1 MSEKSTAVE
10 KKGFKYYWSKFQA
23 LNGSSVFLAMI
34 VAMIIFEVVLQ
45 ITRAGSAGGLVFI
58 TPQNLMMIFR
68 QMVYIG
74 IIAFGLT
81 LVMMTGNIDLSVGN
95 MLTFCCCIAASV
107 MLKTNNPML
116 AVLATLGV
124 GTACGLFNGV
134 LVSYVRLNSFIT
146 TLGASSIYSALA
158 IMVSA
163 GTVLVI
169 PNDCAIGF
177 RAIGQLRF
185 GPVSILVVW
194 FVVVALV
201 LGFVL
206 SRTVYGQQLYAIGAN
221 PTAARYSG
229 IRFKR
234 NITVAYLITGLCVGL
249 AALIM
254 MSNALSSNPQS
265 ASGSEMEIILCV
277 VLGGCAVQGGKGSV
291 WGTIIG
297 VLFYGILSAGF
308 TSLHMSQYL
317 QWVVMGA
324 IMLFALSLDVLKGKG
339 VKLWK
344 RK

>member
-1 MSEKSTAVE
+1 M
-10 KKGFKYYWSKFQA
+10 
-23 LNGSSVFLAMI
+23 
-34 VAMIIFEVVLQ
+34 
-45 ITRAGSAGGLVFI
+45 
-58 TPQNLMMIFR
+58 
-68 QMVYIG
+68 
-74 IIAFGLT
+74 
-81 LVMMTGNIDLSVGN
+81 
-95 MLTFCCCIAASV
+95 
-107 MLKTNNPML
+107 
-116 AVLATLGV
+116 
-124 GTACGLFNGV
+124 
-134 LVSYVRLNSFIT
+134 
-146 TLGASSIYSALA
+146 
-158 IMVSA
+158 
-163 GTVLVI
+163 LVI

-185 GPVSILVVW
+185 GPVSILVIW
-194 FVVVALV
+194 FVLVALV

-234 NITVAYLITGLCVGL
+234 NITVAYVITGLCVGL

-254 MSNALSSNPQS
+254 MSNALSSNPQA

>member
-10 KKGFKYYWSKFQA
+10 KKGFKYYWSKFQT

-34 VAMIIFEVVLQ
+34 AAMIIFEIVLQ
-45 ITRAGSAGGLVFI
+45 LTRSGSAGGLVFI

-95 MLTFCCCIAASV
+95 MLTFCCCITASV
-107 MLKTNNPML
+107 MIKTNNPLL
-116 AVLATLGV
+116 AVLATLVVGV
-124 GTACGLFNGV
+124 ICGLFNGI
-134 LVSYVRLNSFIT
+134 LVSYVKLNSFIT

-158 IMVSA
+158 LMVSA

-185 GPVSILVVW
+185 GPVSILVIW
-194 FVVVALV
+194 FVLVALV

-234 NITVAYLITGLCVGL
+234 NITVAYVITGLCVGL

-254 MSNALSSNPQS
+254 MSNALSSNPQA